1 MHDQKYFAAERAEQ
15 AVETLSDKSRE
26 WFRGITDTDYIEKI
40 KRSWRSYHGQ
50 YYDKGH
56 TLSSGG
62 EQGELVNLAV
72 NHYRNLARHIHV
84 MVTSTRPSFRCRAVN
99 TDRKSLIQ
107 ANLGNGL
114 LDYYMREMKLE
125 KVIKDAVEYAI
136 VLGSGYVKLEWNS
149 TKGRIYDYVEP
160 DESDIYD
167 FDEDGEPVAEDG
179 QPLKPFPIYEGDLD
193 FKLMSPFDVVFD
205 STKENFAQNDW
216 VLCRTF
222 INKYDLAA
230 KYPEVRE
237 QILTQETKDQ
247 IDKRS
252 NRVLGKSINE
262 TVDIPVYEFFHKRT
276 ESMPNGRY
284 ILYVDKEAI
293 LEDTVMPYRD
303 LPIYRITPSD
313 ILGTPY
319 GYTDMFDLLPLQ
331 EMLNSLY
338 STSATNVNAFGVQ
351 NILNPRG
358 NDVQIDQIAEGMNFI
373 EYNAQMGKPEAL
385 DLVRTSPEVYQLIQ
399 LIEKSME
406 TLSGVNSVARGN
418 PEQSLRSG
426 NALALVQ
433 SQALQFVSGLQQ
445 SYIHLLEDVGTGVI
459 NLLKDFANVP
469 RIAAISGLNNSTE
482 MREFKSDDIKSINR
496 VVVDVGNALMQC
508 LEEGTEVM
516 MADGTF
522 REVQDI
528 KAGDQV
534 MGWDSKPKTV
544 EKTGSGFEEMF
555 EVRTKSKKDEHIY
568 TCNKSHI
575 MTLKY
580 CSDYK
585 GHKKGDIIDISVS
598 EYLELSQKE
607 QGLLMG
613 FRTNVDFDHKGV
625 PVDPY
630 ILGTWLG
637 YGNRCEPSITTEDV
651 EIKNAWKEYAE
662 MQGLYLV
669 DSRSKSS
676 GNARTYRIT
685 SKLRNGS
692 QDRNQ
697 MISNL
702 RELELI
708 QNKHVPYVYKY
719 NDPNTMLNLL
729 AGFIDAYGTLVDQT
743 FVIHQKDDRIT
754 DDFEFI
760 ARSLGFKVSRTK
772 KIRSGE
778 NSYSNDNI
786 REHNILS
793 IGGDTWRIPTKL
805 PRKQAEVV
813 EKQKDWRNYGIKLVS
828 KGHGKYYGFTL
839 KEDPHFLLKDFTVT
853 HNTTAGRAQVAE
865 NLLQMGLI
873 DSPEKY
879 LMVMNTG
886 NLDYLTEG
894 KMDEMTTIKG
904 ENEAM
909 VRGEEVIAIFSDNH
923 ALHIKEHRDVLADYI
938 LRRDPELVQSVLDH
952 MQEHI
957 NLLQTTDPNLL
968 AIIGEQPLAPP
979 GGTPANPQ
987 QPNVPTQ
994 GGPAQ
999 AMDPNMGAP
1008 QQPNLPESAGVK
1020 EGILPPQPQTPEDL
1034 L

>member
-1 MHDQKYFAAERAEQ
+1 MEKYFASDTAEE
-15 AVETLSDKSRE
+15 AVDTLSDKSKE

-50 YYDKGH
+50 YYDRGH

-125 KVIKDAVEYAI
+125 KIIKDAVEYAI

-160 DESDIYD
+160 DESEIFD
-167 FDEDGEPVAEDG
+167 FDENGDPVGEDG
-179 QPLKPFPIYEGDLD
+179 QVLKAFPIYEGDID

-205 STKENFAQNDW
+205 STKENYSQNDW

-222 INKYDLAA
+222 VNKYDLAA
-230 KYPEVRE
+230 KYPEVSE
-237 QILTQETKDQ
+237 KILRQETKDQ
-247 IDKRS
+247 IQKRS
-252 NRVLGKSINE
+252 NRVLGKSVNE

-284 ILYVDKEAI
+284 LLYVDKEAI
-293 LEDTVMPYRD
+293 LEDTVMPYRS
-303 LPIYRITPSD
+303 LPVYRITPSD

-358 NDVQIDQIAEGMNFI
+358 NDVQIDQVAEGMNFI
-373 EYNAQMGKPEAL
+373 EYNAQMGKPEPL
-385 DLVRTSPEVYQLIQ
+385 QLVQTSPEVYQLIQ
-399 LIEKSME
+399 LLEKSME

-482 MREFKSDDIKSINR
+482 MREFKADDIKSINR
-496 VVVDVGNALMQC
+496 VVVDVGNALMQ
-508 LEEGTEVM
+508 
-516 MADGTF
+516 
-522 REVQDI
+522 
-528 KAGDQV
+528 
-534 MGWDSKPKTV
+534 
-544 EKTGSGFEEMF
+544 
-555 EVRTKSKKDEHIY
+555 
-568 TCNKSHI
+568 
-575 MTLKY
+575 
-580 CSDYK
+580 
-585 GHKKGDIIDISVS
+585 
-598 EYLELSQKE
+598 
-607 QGLLMG
+607 
-613 FRTNVDFDHKGV
+613 
-625 PVDPY
+625 
-630 ILGTWLG
+630 
-637 YGNRCEPSITTEDV
+637 
-651 EIKNAWKEYAE
+651 
-662 MQGLYLV
+662 
-669 DSRSKSS
+669 
-676 GNARTYRIT
+676 
-685 SKLRNGS
+685 
-692 QDRNQ
+692 
-697 MISNL
+697 
-702 RELELI
+702 
-708 QNKHVPYVYKY
+708 
-719 NDPNTMLNLL
+719 
-729 AGFIDAYGTLVDQT
+729 
-743 FVIHQKDDRIT
+743 
-754 DDFEFI
+754 
-760 ARSLGFKVSRTK
+760 
-772 KIRSGE
+772 
-778 NSYSNDNI
+778 
-786 REHNILS
+786 
-793 IGGDTWRIPTKL
+793 
-805 PRKQAEVV
+805 
-813 EKQKDWRNYGIKLVS
+813 
-828 KGHGKYYGFTL
+828 
-839 KEDPHFLLKDFTVT
+839 
-853 HNTTAGRAQVAE
+853 TTAGRAQVAE

-894 KMDEMTTIKG
+894 KMDEMMTIKG

-909 VRGEEVIAIFSDNH
+909 VRGEEVVAIFSDHH

-952 MQEHI
+952 IQEHI
-957 NLLQTTDPNLL
+957 NLLQTTDPNIL
-968 AIIGEQPLAPP
+968 AIVGEQPLSPP
-979 GGTPANPQ
+979 GGTPVNPANP
-987 QPNVPTQ
+987 NIPTQ

-999 AMDPNMGAP
+999 AMDPNMS
-1008 QQPNLPESAGVK
+1008 QVNMPNMPTPAGEGDILPE
-1020 EGILPPQPQTPEDL
+1020 QPQTPEEL
-1034 L
+1034 MALKGGGN